1 LRIGDNMF
9 YLFVGQDSAS
19 KDVELEKIKQEFLPT
34 EVKEFN
40 FDCLYA
46 RELNLP
52 QLQEALL
59 RLPVRTK
66 RRIILIREAEK
77 LKENIKEYLEECLK
91 KPLAH
96 AVLILDVNKA
106 QRNDLFL
113 RRIVPY
119 VKLVRFKEREDL
131 NTFRL
136 SQEIDGKRV
145 GHGLKTL
152 NSLLANGEKPERIIG
167 GLRYS
172 WQKGYLPDQ
181 ERSRRLRLL
190 LRCDIDIK
198 TGRLKPAF
206 ALERLVVGLCCFSF

>member
-1 LRIGDNMF
+1 MV
-9 YLFVGQDSAS
+9 YLFVGQDSIS
-19 KDVELEKIKQEFLPT
+19 KDIKLEKIKQEFLPA
-34 EVKEFN
+34 ELKEFN

-46 RELNLP
+46 RELNLL
-52 QLQEALL
+52 QLQESLL
-59 RLPVRTK
+59 RLPVRAK
-66 RRIILIREAEK
+66 RRIILIREAER
-77 LKENIKEYLEECLK
+77 LRENIKEYLAQSLK

-106 QRNDLFL
+106 ERNDLFL
-113 RRIVPY
+113 RRISRQ
-119 VKLVRFKEREDL
+119 VKLFHFKEKEDL

-136 SQEIDGKRV
+136 SQEIDGRRV
-145 GHGLKTL
+145 SSGLRIL
-152 NSLLANGEKPERIIG
+152 NSLLADGEKPERIIG

-172 WQKGYLPDQ
+172 WQRGYLSNQ

-206 ALERLVVGLCCFSF
+206 ALERLIVGLCCFSF